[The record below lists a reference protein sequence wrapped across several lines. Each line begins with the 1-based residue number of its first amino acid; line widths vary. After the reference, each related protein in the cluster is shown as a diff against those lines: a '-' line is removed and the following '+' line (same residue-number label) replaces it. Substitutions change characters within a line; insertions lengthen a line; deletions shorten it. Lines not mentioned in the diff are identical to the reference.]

1 MEPLSQLT
9 ALHQDQVGSL
19 PESFRLRRALQ
30 APEFDQRQLS
40 SMMESFSRLAA
51 PRRNQ
56 LSSLPEGS

>member
-1 MEPLSQLT
+1 MSN
-9 ALHQDQVGSL
+9 L

-56 LSSLPEGS
+56 LSSLPEGSCLRTAL